1 MFEYYCYIEK
11 SFDEAW
17 PEKGILKWNTP
28 KKQTPKGRKESIQLM
43 SRGKIKTVANTL
55 GMGRIELDENKD
67 LPTQRVT
74 LLKAR
79 REELGISPPPPQV
92 EGNQGGK

>member
-17 PEKGILKWNTP
+17 PEKATLKWDTP
-28 KKQTPKGRKESIQLM
+28 QKQTPKGRKESIQLM
-43 SRGKIKTVANTL
+43 SGGEIKTVANTI
-55 GMGRIELDENKD
+55 GMGRIELDESKD
-67 LPTQRVT
+67 LQAQRVK

-79 REELGISPPPPQV
+79 REELGLFH
-92 EGNQGGK
+92 